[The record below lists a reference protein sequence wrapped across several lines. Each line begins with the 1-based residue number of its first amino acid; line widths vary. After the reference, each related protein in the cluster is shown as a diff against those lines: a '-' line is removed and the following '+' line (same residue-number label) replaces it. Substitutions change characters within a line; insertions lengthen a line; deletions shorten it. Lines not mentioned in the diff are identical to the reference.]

1 MQAEVAMPIS
11 MRSHDIGAVGLIKR
25 LIDHTASGTVR
36 FAQPDIVG
44 DVLDIESLTV
54 WDGVV
59 VLRKP
64 KPKA

>member
-1 MQAEVAMPIS
+1 
-11 MRSHDIGAVGLIKR
+11 
-25 LIDHTASGTVR
+25 VR